1 MPGWDLLLPFFA
13 ATIVFAI
20 MPGPA
25 LLFTAAQTMTHGRSG
40 GLMAAFGLHL
50 GGFFHVIAAAA
61 GLSALLAAVPTVY
74 TVLKFVGA
82 GYLIYLGLRMI
93 LTRDAVTSPVAA
105 APEGRRPKTLLQSIT
120 VEVLNP
126 KTALFFIAF
135 LPQFVDPAAALPIWA
150 QMLILGVIVNMCL
163 SSADLLVVLLT
174 SSILNAVKRGQGR
187 IRAMRWAGGSILIG
201 LGVNLALSQR
211 S

>member
-13 ATIVFAI
+13 ASLVFAI

-25 LLFTAAQTMTHGRSG
+25 LLFTAAQTLAHGRHG
-40 GLMAAFGLHL
+40 GFMAAFGLHL
-50 GGFFHVIAAAA
+50 GGFFHVIAAAL

-74 TVLKFVGA
+74 TVLKFAGA
-82 GYLIYLGLRMI
+82 AYLIYLGIRMI
-93 LTRDAVTSPVAA
+93 LTKDREPGPVESPAA
-105 APEGRRPKTLLQSIT
+105 GKRPKTLLQSIT

-150 QMLILGVIVNMCL
+150 QMLILGVIVNICL
-163 SSADLLVVLLT
+163 SSADILVVFLT
-174 SSILNAVKRGQGR
+174 SSILGAVRRGQNR
-187 IRAMRWAGGSILIG
+187 IRAMRWAGGSILAG
-201 LGVNLALSQR
+201 LGVHLALTDR
-211 S
+211 

>member
-1 MPGWDLLLPFFA
+1 
-13 ATIVFAI
+13 
-20 MPGPA
+20 
-25 LLFTAAQTMTHGRSG
+25 
-40 GLMAAFGLHL
+40 
-50 GGFFHVIAAAA
+50 
-61 GLSALLAAVPTVY
+61 
-74 TVLKFVGA
+74 
-82 GYLIYLGLRMI
+82 MI